1 VTATVASSQEAAYT
15 RDVDASALGDIEL
28 PDADGRVHRL
38 GELWGERPVVL
49 VFLRHF
55 G

>member
-1 VTATVASSQEAAYT
+1 MDVAALADTTLRAADGT
-15 RDVDASALGDIEL
+15 SRRLGDEW
-28 PDADGRVHRL
+28 AQ
-38 GELWGERPVVL
+38 RPVVL

>member
-1 VTATVASSQEAAYT
+1 MDVEALSSMRLA
-15 RDVDASALGDIEL
+15 D
-28 PDADGRVHRL
+28 PDGETHRL
-38 GELWGERPVVL
+38 GDLWAERPVVL

>member
-1 VTATVASSQEAAYT
+1 MDVARLAA
-15 RDVDASALGDIEL
+15 IEL
-28 PDADGRVHRL
+28 ASHDGRRVRL
-38 GELWGERPVVL
+38 GELWSERPVVL